1 MKTSVT
7 PQVAELRDAKARH
20 DRARAEVE
28 RITASVEQAPA
39 AETTA
44 STDEA
49 LAAARRAYEDTAG
62 ARALGDATEADLA
75 QAYSRLDA
83 AQRAANRA
91 NDDAQRTEAA
101 VAGLARRL
109 EAVKAERDEAAEA
122 LRVAEVAW
130 LNAELVVADRE
141 HCEAIERLGRA
152 FGRAKALGNAIVR
165 RGAPCSAY
173 LTHASVVGDLPFFGI
188 ASSREA
194 QKAAMRKAFAID
206 AQQAEAAVVR
216 AAQATN

>member
-20 DRARAEVE
+20 DRASAEVE
-28 RITASVEQAPA
+28 RIAASVEQAPA

-91 NDDAQRTEAA
+91 NDDAQRTEA
-101 VAGLARRL
+101 VVVGLARRL
-109 EAVKAERDEAAEA
+109 DTAKAERDEAAEA
-122 LRVAEVAW
+122 LREAEVAW
-130 LNAELVVADRE
+130 LNAELVAADRE

-165 RGAPCSAY
+165 RGARCSAY
-173 LTHASVVGDLPFFGI
+173 LTHASVVRDLPFFGI
-188 ASSREA
+188 ASDRGD
-194 QKAAMRKAFAID
+194 QQAAMHKAFVVD
-206 AQQAEAAVVR
+206 AQEAEAAVAR
-216 AAQATN
+216 AAQATD